1 MTVNTGKVTGRRTL
15 RFESFGDVMAEAER
29 VTCQPMRSL
38 GNWSTGEILDHL
50 ARSVQES
57 FVGSAPSASWFARTL
72 IAPFLKRS
80 MLMKG
85 LPAGFKLPPTM
96 AAFQPRPLDY
106 GQHGVRRSA
115 RGVCSS
121 NDGVSREASCVLRQA
136 DARRLDQPAS
146 PSRRTAPRIPD
157 PRVICRRL
165 PHCQPC
171 SRNGF
176 LRSTA
181 VISAAGSG
189 SLWTG
194 LTRSVAC

>member
-15 RFESFGDVMAEAER
+15 RFESFGDMMAEAER

-96 AAFQPRPLDY
+96 AAFQPRPQITANTALDDL
-106 GQHGVRRSA
+106 RAASA
-115 RGVCSS
+115 RLMTESPAKPHAFFGRLTHDDWI
-121 NDGVSREASCVLRQA
+121 NLHLRHA
-136 DARRLDQPAS
+136 ELH
-146 PSRRTAPRIPD
+146 
-157 PRVICRRL
+157 L
-165 PHCQPC
+165 
-171 SRNGF
+171 GF
-176 LRSTA
+176 L
-181 VISAAGSG
+181 IPE
-189 SLWTG
+189 
-194 LTRSVAC
+194 